1 MISWGTQKI
10 YPIVLIA
17 NLYVNWGI
25 LFTFLQ
31 ASEYGGMPTEFVE
44 TWLHSQ
50 FGQEPIK
57 TEEI

>member
-1 MISWGTQKI
+1 MGTQKMS
-10 YPIVLIA
+10 PIVLIT
-17 NLYVNWGI
+17 NLYVFWGV

-31 ASEYGGMPTEFVE
+31 ASEYGGMPAEFVG